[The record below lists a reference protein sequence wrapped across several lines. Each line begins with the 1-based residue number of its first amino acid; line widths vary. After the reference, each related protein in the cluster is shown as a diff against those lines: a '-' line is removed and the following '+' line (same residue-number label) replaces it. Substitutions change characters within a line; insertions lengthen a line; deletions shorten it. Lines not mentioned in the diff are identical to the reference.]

1 MSNSTNRVNDRA
13 EGGRHPQKG
22 SQQMTDQTHQTQ
34 RPDDIRVGERFARQV
49 TLTRAQIAT
58 FATLCGD
65 MNPLHHD
72 EAYAQRTRFG
82 GLIACGPQITSLM
95 MGLTAT
101 YFSQTTAMLGLEFAF
116 RFRKAVQAEESIR
129 MEWEVVA
136 AEYKRSLGGHLVS
149 LEGKATNQQGE
160 VVLSGS
166 GKVLVTTTL

>member
-1 MSNSTNRVNDRA
+1 MKTSTNRPTDRA
-13 EGGRHPQKG
+13 ESG
-22 SQQMTDQTHQTQ
+22 QQMADQSQ
-34 RPDDIRVGERFARQV
+34 RPDDIQVGERFARQV
-49 TLTRAQIAT
+49 TLTRAEIAT

-72 EAYAQRTRFG
+72 EAYAQRTRFR

>member
-1 MSNSTNRVNDRA
+1 
-13 EGGRHPQKG
+13 
-22 SQQMTDQTHQTQ
+22 MTDQPHQPE
-34 RPDDIRVGERFARQV
+34 RPDDIQVGERFASQV

-65 MNPLHHD
+65 TNPLHHD

-82 GLIACGPQITSLM
+82 GVIACGPQITSLM

-116 RFRKAVQAEESIR
+116 RFRKAVKAEEAIR

-136 AEYKRSLGGHLVS
+136 TEYKRSLGGHLVT
-149 LEGKATNQQGE
+149 LQGKATNPQGE